1 MLFIGKYNN
10 LTILRDTSVGFF
22 LGDVEGEEVLLPNKY
37 KTDDMQIDD
46 VIRVFVYNDSEDR
59 PVATTETPKIV
70 RNEFANLEVKDVSE
84 HGAFLNWGL
93 EKDLFVPFR
102 EQTTPMEIGEWH
114 VVFLYLDQ
122 KTSRLIATT
131 KLDRYLENERLL
143 VKEGDEVDLLVW
155 KKTDLGY
162 NVVVNQFHKGL
173 IYANEVFKT
182 INIGDSLKGY
192 VKKIRDENRLDISLE
207 KQGYENVVEPTAQRI
222 LDELKKN
229 NGFLNLSDNSAPEEI
244 NRQLGIS
251 KKVFKKAIGGL
262 YKQGLIRI
270 ATDGIYS
277 LTED

>member
-222 LDELKKN
+222 LDELKKS

>member
-46 VIRVFVYNDSEDR
+46 VIKVFVYNDSEDR

-70 RNEFANLEVKDVSE
+70 RNEFVNLRVKDVSE
-84 HGAFLNWGL
+84 HGAFLDWGL

-102 EQTTPMEIGEWH
+102 EQTTPMEIDEWH

-173 IYANEVFKT
+173 IYANEVFKPLSV
-182 INIGDSLKGY
+182 GDSLKGY
-192 VKKIRDENRLDISLE
+192 IKKIRDENRLDISLE
-207 KQGYENVVEPTAQRI
+207 KQGYANVVEPTGQRI
-222 LDELKKN
+222 LDDLKKN
-229 NGFLNLSDNSAPEEI
+229 NGYLNLSDNSAPEDI
-244 NRQLGIS
+244 NKQLGIS

-277 LTED
+277 IEEE

>member
-102 EQTTPMEIGEWH
+102 EQSTPMEIGEWH

-143 VKEGDEVDLLVW
+143 VKEGDEVDIIIW

-173 IYANEVFKT
+173 IYANEVFKPIT
-182 INIGDSLKGY
+182 IGESLKGY

-207 KQGYENVVEPTAQRI
+207 MS
-222 LDELKKN
+222 
-229 NGFLNLSDNSAPEEI
+229 LNQQPNEFSMI
-244 NRQLGIS
+244 
-251 KKVFKKAIGGL
+251 
-262 YKQGLIRI
+262 
-270 ATDGIYS
+270 
-277 LTED
+277 

>member
-207 KQGYENVVEPTAQRI
+207 KQGYENLVEPTAQRI
-222 LDELKKN
+222 LDELKKS

>member
-102 EQTTPMEIGEWH
+102 EQSTPMEIGEWH

-143 VKEGDEVDLLVW
+143 VKEGDEVDIIIW

-173 IYANEVFKT
+173 IYANEVFKPIT
-182 INIGDSLKGY
+182 IGESLKGY

-222 LDELKKN
+222 LDDLKKN
-229 NGFLNLSDNSAPEEI
+229 DGYLNLSDASAPEDI
-244 NRQLGIS
+244 NRLLGIS

-270 ATDGIYS
+270 AEDGIYS
-277 LTED
+277 IGAD

>member
-229 NGFLNLSDNSAPEEI
+229 NGFLNLSDNSAPEDI

-270 ATDGIYS
+270 ASDGIYS

>member
-229 NGFLNLSDNSAPEEI
+229 NGFLNLSDNSAPEDI

>member
-192 VKKIRDENRLDISLE
+192 VKKIREENRLDISLE

>member
-70 RNEFANLEVKDVSE
+70 RNQFANLEVKDVSD
-84 HGAFLNWGL
+84 HGAFLDWGL

-102 EQTTPMEIGEWH
+102 EQSTPMEIGEWH

-143 VKEGDEVDLLVW
+143 VKEGDEVDLIVW

-173 IYANEVFKT
+173 IYANEIFKP
-182 INIGDSLKGY
+182 ISLGESLKGY
-192 VKKIRDENRLDISLE
+192 VKKVRGENRLDISLE

-222 LDELKKN
+222 LDEIKKN
-229 NGFLNLSDNSAPEEI
+229 NGYLNLSDNSAPEDI

-270 ATDGIYS
+270 AEDGIYS
-277 LTED
+277 LGED